1 MSDWLAKH
9 PLWQTPACDSKDLLS
24 RFQQTLEEATQQL
37 YEDFEQGELTETL
50 ILRRANLLDALLSQ
64 SLLFFIPDATLNLSL
79 VAVGGYGRRELLPYS
94 DIDLL
99 ILCDEQALATHK
111 EPLEQFITFLWDTK
125 LKIGHSVRTL
135 DDCIQQAI
143 ADITVLTNL
152 MESRLICGTT
162 SLYSELMGAIG
173 PEKIWPSKDFFS
185 AKREEQIARHKR
197 YSQSE
202 YRLEPNIKS
211 SPGGLR
217 DIQMVGW
224 IAKRHFDVPNIDA
237 LVEHGF
243 LTREEY
249 AILVNG
255 QSFLFKIRF
264 ALHMLNKR
272 EEDRLLF
279 EQQIKIARFFGFED
293 NVTLAVEQLMKQ
305 YYRWAQR
312 LNQLNDLIMQL
323 FDENIVRACEAEELI
338 ELNPRFRMRNQQI
351 ETANDRT
358 FSQTPYALLE
368 IFVLMAKH
376 TNIVGARAATIRQ
389 LREHLHLI
397 DDNFRK
403 DAKNRQLFVELL
415 RSPDLVATQL
425 NLMNRYGI
433 LGKYIPA
440 FGDIVGQTQHDLFH
454 VYTVDA
460 HTLQV
465 LKNARRLTYDDPAY
479 DFPIVGEAMRHI
491 GKRDLLYLAC
501 LFHDIG
507 KGRGG
512 DHSTLGAIDAL
523 EFCLQH
529 GYSRRDSNLVSWLV
543 RQHLLMSYTAQK
555 KDLSDPDVIREFALA
570 VGDVQRLN
578 YLFVLTV
585 ADINGTNPKL
595 WNSWRA
601 SLLRNLYVETKLAL
615 RRGLEN
621 VIDKQELIE
630 EKQQLALSALADIG
644 TDAAWVDL
652 IWSNAGDDYFL
663 RESVNDIVW
672 QTRAIFQ
679 NLDSSEPLVLIHQSP
694 NLIFNGATQIFIH
707 TKDTSHIFAT
717 VVAALEQ
724 KQLNIVDARIYSSTS
739 GYTLDTFM
747 VLNENGEVIN
757 DSKRLL
763 DIQQTLEHYLKKP
776 EEILNNASC
785 RLTSRRLRHFNIP
798 TRTRITHD
806 EQKGCSILEVI
817 AADRPGLLA
826 TIGRIFV
833 EFEIELINAKIATL
847 GERVE
852 DIFFITDKQQKP
864 LWDEALCHDI
874 QQAIR
879 QRLDEKLAQEN
890 KNPTAT

>member
-9 PLWQTPACDSKDLLS
+9 PLWQTPAADSKSLLS
-24 RFQQTLEEATQQL
+24 RFQQTLEEETQQS
-37 YEDFEQGELTETL
+37 YRGFEQGELTETL
-50 ILRRANLLDALLSQ
+50 ILRRADLLDALLRK
-64 SLLFFIPDATLNLSL
+64 SLSFFIPNKDLPLCL

-99 ILCDEQALATHK
+99 ILCDEQVLSDYQ
-111 EPLEQFITFLWDTK
+111 EPLEQFITFLWDSK
-125 LKIGHSVRTL
+125 LKVGHSVRTL
-135 DDCIQQAI
+135 EDCMTQAI
-143 ADITVLTNL
+143 ADITVLTNM
-152 MESRLICGTT
+152 MESRLISGMP
-162 SLYSELMGAIG
+162 SLYAELMASIG

-185 AKREEQIARHKR
+185 AKRDEQIARHKR
-197 YSQSE
+197 FSHNE

-255 QSFLFKIRF
+255 QSFLLKIRF
-264 ALHMLNKR
+264 ALHMLNER
-272 EEDRLLF
+272 EEDRLVF

-323 FDENIVRACEAEELI
+323 FDENIVRACDAEELV

-358 FSQTPYALLE
+358 FSQSPYALLE
-368 IFVLMAKH
+368 IFVLMARH
-376 TNIVGARAATIRQ
+376 TTIVGVRAATIRQ

-397 DDNFRK
+397 DDDFRN
-403 DAKNRQLFVELL
+403 DPKNQQLFVELL
-415 RSPDLVATQL
+415 RSPDSVATQFK
-425 NLMNRYGI
+425 LMNRYGI

-465 LKNARRLTYDDPAY
+465 LKNARRLTYDDPGY
-479 DFPIVGEAMRHI
+479 NFPIVGEATRHLAKI
-491 GKRDLLYLAC
+491 DLLYLAC

-512 DHSTLGAIDAL
+512 DHSTLGAVDAL
-523 EFCLQH
+523 EFCLKH

-555 KDLSDPDVIREFALA
+555 KDLSDPNVIREFALT

-601 SLLRNLYVETKLAL
+601 SLLRNLYVDTKLAL

-630 EKQQLALSALADIG
+630 EKQQQALKALAKKG
-644 TDAAWVDL
+644 TNVAWVDL

-663 RESVNDIVW
+663 RESVDDIIW
-672 QTRAIFQ
+672 QSQAIYD
-679 NLDSSEPLVLIHQSP
+679 NLNSSEPLVLIHQSP
-694 NLIFNGATQIFIH
+694 NPLFNGATQIFIH
-707 TKDTSHIFAT
+707 TKDQPHIFAS
-717 VVAALEQ
+717 VVAVLEQ
-724 KQLNIVDARIYSSTS
+724 KQLNIVDARIYSSVS

-747 VLNENGEVIN
+747 VLNENGEIIS
-757 DSKRLL
+757 DRERLL
-763 DIQQTLEHYLKKP
+763 DVQRALEYYLKKP
-776 EEILNNASC
+776 EEILKNASC
-785 RLTSRRLRHFNIP
+785 RLTSRRLRHFNLP
-798 TRTRITHD
+798 TRTSITHD
-806 EQKGCSILEVI
+806 KQKSCSILEVI

-852 DIFFITDKQQKP
+852 DIFFITDKHQQP
-864 LWDEALCHDI
+864 LLDETLCHDI

-890 KNPTAT
+890 TNPNAT